1 MESTMKKAS
10 FYSPAPD
17 EWRQLRLSVGLTQA
31 EMAYLVCTTER
42 TIQRW
47 ERGDRKIPPMA
58 WKLIRLQL
66 ELD

>member
-1 MESTMKKAS
+1 MSNTKNTAS
-10 FYSPAPD
+10 FYSPTSD
-17 EWRQLRLSVGLTQA
+17 EWRQLRHEVGLTQK

-47 ERGDRKIPPMA
+47 ESGDRKIPPMA